1 MLYLTVTSFYSR
13 SLNCFRMECCYCLDL
28 DRINENELDQTKRSE
43 RVKNWHWIVK
53 VSMERVNNRQTIESK
68 HHSDKCRLKLYTFV
82 IITHTIYDQNK
93 LPSTAKSRQLKLQPK
108 IAWWKNIKVRASY
121 LSNNKSNAI
130 EWPNRMEWWGKKES
144 INEIVH

>member
-1 MLYLTVTSFYSR
+1 MRVNVFGQLKIRATFFHSHRMKTCSVYVNFFQRTHFIQMLYLTVTSFYSR

-28 DRINENELDQTKRSE
+28 DRINENELDQTKKSE

-108 IAWWKNIKVRASY
+108 IAW
-121 LSNNKSNAI
+121 
-130 EWPNRMEWWGKKES
+130 
-144 INEIVH
+144 

>member
-1 MLYLTVTSFYSR
+1 MANWKYEQLFFIHIEWKHVPFTLKKIQRTHFIQMLYLTVTSFYSR

-108 IAWWKNIKVRASY
+108 IAW
-121 LSNNKSNAI
+121 
-130 EWPNRMEWWGKKES
+130 
-144 INEIVH
+144 